1 MQRDTRL
8 GSGRA
13 LEGRYEQQQLHEVV
27 VDGCARRLDDE
38 NLSARAA
45 SYTKREAHFEEVRV
59 GTPAGFPPVGLAGF
73 PIPLLSRIPNT
84 LA

>member
-38 NLSARAA
+38 NLSERGA
-45 SYTKREAHFEEVRV
+45 SFTKREAHFEEVSV
-59 GTPAGFPPVGLAGF
+59 GTRPRTIRTLQQDSARR
-73 PIPLLSRIPNT
+73 LSRIPSA